1 MTPLLREQDIE
12 LCVPAESTARIQ
24 EVRLLASI
32 VSATSLINTSHP
44 GRTEHMKLPH
54 ILLAAVVSTQLL
66 SACAPVVVGGA
77 AAGVNVAHDRRT
89 VGTYIDDEG
98 IELKAR
104 TAIFQNKELNRQ
116 IHINIISING
126 VVLLVGQAP
135 TEDLRLQAEAI
146 TRGSE
151 KVRLVHNE
159 MTIAA
164 PNSYMVRSSDS
175 LITAKVK
182 TRLFGIKG
190 HDDLDP
196 TRVKV
201 VTENGT
207 VYLMGLLYH
216 AEADAVTARARQVGG
231 VQKVVKLFEYLD

>member
-1 MTPLLREQDIE
+1 
-12 LCVPAESTARIQ
+12 
-24 EVRLLASI
+24 
-32 VSATSLINTSHP
+32 
-44 GRTEHMKLPH
+44 MKLH
-54 ILLAAVVSTQLL
+54 TALLAALVTTNLL

-77 AAGVNVAHDRRT
+77 AVGANAVHDRRT

-104 TAIFQNKELNRQ
+104 LAIIDNKDLNSQ

-135 TEDLRLQAEAI
+135 SEELRMQAETI
-146 TRGSE
+146 TRGIP

-164 PNSYMVRSSDS
+164 PNSYMVRSSDTM
-175 LITAKVK
+175 ITAKVK
-182 TRLFGIKG
+182 TGLFGIKG
-190 HDDLDP
+190 LEDFDP

-201 VTENGT
+201 VTENGV
-207 VYLMGLLYH
+207 VYLMGILSQ
-216 AEADAVTARARQVGG
+216 AEANAVTDRARQVGG